1 MAAERFGL
9 DIRRDLKLFG
19 STPPALPILLDKGEV
34 DATFNLPFFVAR
46 AVAAGTARVVMD
58 PGEEWERLAGQKLP
72 FTVAAVPRKVL
83 DAKKASL
90 SGLVAAWREAVNFLR
105 DHPELLDQELMR
117 SGVSDPKARA
127 LARDM
132 TIPTFMN
139 SWTESDIDS
148 IRTYWKLS
156 AAKNFMQKPV
166 TAQNWFTLDF
176 VK

>member
-1 MAAERFGL
+1 
-9 DIRRDLKLFG
+9 
-19 STPPALPILLDKGEV
+19 
-34 DATFNLPFFVAR
+34 
-46 AVAAGTARVVMD
+46 
-58 PGEEWERLAGQKLP
+58 
-72 FTVAAVPRKVL
+72 
-83 DAKKASL
+83 
-90 SGLVAAWREAVNFLR
+90 VAAWREAVNFLR
-105 DHPELLDQELMR
+105 DNPELLDQELMR